1 MKLIVA
7 FVRPSDADR
16 VVYALER
23 AGLYQ
28 LSLCRVHGVVRPDG
42 PILRA
47 DMGSDGTAEVRLEAY
62 CDDNRVEQAV
72 ALIRET
78 GHVGDLPSGAV
89 FVHPVEQ
96 AGVIGN
102 TASH

>member
-7 FVRPSDADR
+7 FVRPSHAGR
-16 VVYALER
+16 VVHALEC

-28 LSLCRVHGVVRPDG
+28 LSLGRVHGVVHPDEL
-42 PILRA
+42 ITRA
-47 DMGSDGTAEVRLEAY
+47 DMGSDGSAEVRLEAY
-62 CDDNRVEQAV
+62 CQDDRVEQTV

-78 GHVGDLPSGAV
+78 GHIGDLPSGTV